1 MVGDSQWY
9 VGPPLVIIVV
19 LLTSDRKVMENRTN
33 SRSMQLLAT
42 QLRVVALNAPFV
54 GTSKY
59 RRKRQS
65 EDPCTN

>member
-42 QLRVVALNAPFV
+42 QLRVVALNAR
-54 GTSKY
+54 S
-59 RRKRQS
+59 
-65 EDPCTN
+65 